1 MFSLQES
8 TCNDLF
14 IATFGFH
21 FKWEAVINAIIIL
34 KKCDYICVNQG
45 NVYKI
50 WCKNDKNVCLI
61 NILKGM
67 YHNFIPG
74 VLYKQRLQTVDNA
87 VMS

>member
-1 MFSLQES
+1 M
-8 TCNDLF
+8 
-14 IATFGFH
+14 
-21 FKWEAVINAIIIL
+21 IIYALTKERSI
-34 KKCDYICVNQG
+34 
-45 NVYKI
+45 KI

-87 VMS
+87 VINILTSFEESVKILTVICN